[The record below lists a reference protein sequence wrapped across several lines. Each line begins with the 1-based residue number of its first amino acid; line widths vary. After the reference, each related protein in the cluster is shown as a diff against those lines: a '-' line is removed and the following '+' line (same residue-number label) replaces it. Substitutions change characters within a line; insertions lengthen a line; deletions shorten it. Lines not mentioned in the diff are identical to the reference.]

1 MRISDWSSD
10 VCSSDLIAPARRR
23 RNAMAPIRCSYAAAA
38 PASRGEV
45 ALTSFDRDCD
55 LVRLNGRIERL
66 MLPVGEHQ
74 LQGVLARLQVQ
85 HGFGLA
91 AAEMLDLD
99 RKSTS
104 LNSSQ

>member
-1 MRISDWSSD
+1 MRARRRTENWRHG
-10 VCSSDLIAPARRR
+10 IAPARRR

-38 PASRGEV
+38 PASRGAV

-66 MLPVGEHQ
+66 MLPIGEHQ

-85 HGFGLA
+85 HRS
-91 AAEMLDLD
+91 EEH
-99 RKSTS
+99 TS
-104 LNSSQ
+104 ELQSLMRISYAVFCL

>member
-1 MRISDWSSD
+1 MRARRRTENWRHG
-10 VCSSDLIAPARRR
+10 IAPARRR

-38 PASRGEV
+38 PASRGAV

-74 LQGVLARLQVQ
+74 LQRSEEHTSELQSLMRISYAVFCLKKKN
-85 HGFGLA
+85 H
-91 AAEMLDLD
+91 
-99 RKSTS
+99 TS
-104 LNSSQ
+104 IHCAM